1 MFLRALS
8 VLALLGASFTVAHA
22 QNEPPVDS
30 LVTQFIER
38 GTLSSWGPYQ
48 LFIGCPGLKD
58 WQERGFHRLA
68 SANLSS
74 QRTNDLAGAW
84 AFALR
89 DCNDRRLE
97 QWYFEHLNA
106 AIRRGEGEW
115 MYRFWVALSIADS
128 PQIRDY
134 LRGLMLDVSMPMG
147 DRDGAG
153 VTLFKRFGTAERL
166 QEYLRAF
173 KTMRLPEEMAAGQTD
188 ILLKLDPEGLLR
200 EVARLVAVDPAL
212 AEQLAFTAIAES
224 SARFAS
230 AEARRGLGEALQAGL
245 DGAGGRVSDASR
257 VRLAGTAQW
266 LKRPPP

>member
-1 MFLRALS
+1 
-8 VLALLGASFTVAHA
+8 VTCPCEVILAFGLLGGSFSVAEA
-22 QNEPPVDS
+22 QREPPVDS

-48 LFIGCPGLKD
+48 LFTGCPGLKD
-58 WQERGFHRLA
+58 WQERGFRRLA

-106 AIRRGEGEW
+106 AIRRGEGER

-134 LRGLMLDVSMPMG
+134 LRGLMLDLSMPMG

-166 QEYLRAF
+166 QEYLRIQDEA
-173 KTMRLPEEMAAGQTD
+173 LAGRDGGGPDGHLAETGSR
-188 ILLKLDPEGLLR
+188 GLL
-200 EVARLVAVDPAL
+200 
-212 AEQLAFTAIAES
+212 QKS
-224 SARFAS
+224 HSW
-230 AEARRGLGEALQAGL
+230 
-245 DGAGGRVSDASR
+245 
-257 VRLAGTAQW
+257 W
-266 LKRPPP
+266 L